1 MPSHAMR
8 DFGARAA
15 ASSLDA
21 TADEPHTR
29 PIDLVHLS
37 RQSLGDRALEIELLT
52 LFERQAEQIAVRLAT
67 PSANGERRWR
77 HDLAH
82 TLKGSARA
90 VGAMAVAAAAQAYE
104 EALYGAGEPAVLAA
118 RDALLAAVAQ
128 ARSAVLELL
137 GEG

>member
-1 MPSHAMR
+1 MPSHAIRAFEAHAVTKVHEPMS
-8 DFGARAA
+8 DGAH
-15 ASSLDA
+15 L
-21 TADEPHTR
+21 P

-37 RQSLGDRALEIELLT
+37 RQSLGDRALELELLT
-52 LFERQAEQIAVRLAT
+52 LFERQAEQIAARLAT
-67 PSANGERRWR
+67 LPAAGERRWR

-90 VGAMAVAAAAQAYE
+90 VGATAVAAAAQAYE
-104 EALYGAGEPAVLAA
+104 EALDGAGESAVTAS
-118 RDALLAAVAQ
+118 RDALLAAVTQ

>member
-8 DFGARAA
+8 DFAARAA
-15 ASSLDA
+15 VEALDP
-21 TADEPHTR
+21 TSGGQHLR

-37 RQSLGDRALEIELLT
+37 RQSLGDRALEIELLA
-52 LFERQAEQIAVRLAT
+52 LFERQAEQIAARLAT
-67 PSANGERRWR
+67 SAANGERRWR

-104 EALYGAGEPAVLAA
+104 EALYGAGEPAVTAA

>member
-1 MPSHAMR
+1 MPGHAMR
-8 DFGARAA
+8 DFGAHPAA
-15 ASSLDA
+15 AAPDP
-21 TADEPHTR
+21 TADEPLMR

-52 LFERQAEQIAVRLAT
+52 LFERQAEQIADRLAA
-67 PSANGERRWR
+67 SSSGSDRRWR

-90 VGAMAVAAAAQAYE
+90 VGAMAVANAAQLYE
-104 EALYGAGEPAVLAA
+104 EALCAPGEPAVAVA

-137 GEG
+137 EES

>member
-1 MPSHAMR
+1 MR

-15 ASSLDA
+15 ASSPDA
-21 TADEPHTR
+21 AADDPHMR

-37 RQSLGDRALEIELLT
+37 RQSLGDRALETELLT
-52 LFERQAEQIAVRLAT
+52 LFERQAEQIAARLT
-67 PSANGERRWR
+67 TSSANRERRWC

-82 TLKGSARA
+82 TLKGSAQA
-90 VGAMAVAAAAQAYE
+90 VGAMAVTTAAQAYE
-104 EALYGAGEPAVLAA
+104 EALYGAGEPAVMAA

>member
-1 MPSHAMR
+1 MR
-8 DFGARAA
+8 DFGAGAA
-15 ASSLDA
+15 ADA
-21 TADEPHTR
+21 LHPVSDGPQMR

-37 RQSLGDRALEIELLT
+37 RQSLGDRTLEIELLT
-52 LFERQAEQIAVRLAT
+52 LFERQAAQIAVRLAT
-67 PSANGERRWR
+67 PSANDRWRWR

-104 EALYGAGEPAVLAA
+104 EALHGTGEPAVLAA